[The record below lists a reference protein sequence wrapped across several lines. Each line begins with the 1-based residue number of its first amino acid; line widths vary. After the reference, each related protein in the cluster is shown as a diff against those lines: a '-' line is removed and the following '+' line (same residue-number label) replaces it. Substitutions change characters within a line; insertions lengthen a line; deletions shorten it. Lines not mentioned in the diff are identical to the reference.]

1 MTKQEEMISEIERL
15 YALHD
20 AVERKWMELS
30 EDVFNLTEEQK
41 IQIKV
46 VKDLRNAYLM
56 GGK

>member
-20 AVERKWMELS
+20 AIESKWMELS

-41 IQIKV
+41 IQIKLI
-46 VKDLRNAYLM
+46 KELRNTYFM
-56 GGK
+56 GGR